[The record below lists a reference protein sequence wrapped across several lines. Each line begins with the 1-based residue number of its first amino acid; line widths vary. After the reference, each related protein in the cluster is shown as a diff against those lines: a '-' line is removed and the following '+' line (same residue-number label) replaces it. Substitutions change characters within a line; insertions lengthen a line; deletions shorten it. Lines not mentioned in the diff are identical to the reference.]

1 MLRFSQIDLKKCTC
15 SVSFEQKNQSGH
27 FKGSNS
33 CSRVDVHVTK
43 GGKMTLGKLLV
54 LKLIGLGIGCVA
66 KFTTGSLFVFAVY
79 QNAIKDTFNYTQREG
94 TYEIKA

>member
-1 MLRFSQIDLKKCTC
+1 
-15 SVSFEQKNQSGH
+15 
-27 FKGSNS
+27 
-33 CSRVDVHVTK
+33 
-43 GGKMTLGKLLV
+43 MTLGKLLV